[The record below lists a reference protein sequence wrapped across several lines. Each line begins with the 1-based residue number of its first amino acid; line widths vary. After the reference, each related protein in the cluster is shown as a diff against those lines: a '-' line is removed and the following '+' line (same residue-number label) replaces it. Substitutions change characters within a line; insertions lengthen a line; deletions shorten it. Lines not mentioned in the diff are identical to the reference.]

1 MKSDV
6 NSQHLI
12 DFTSC
17 LDNGLRMHYF
27 NKESWNENYLTR
39 ALKITLKNDVNVRHL
54 WNTMLRHMH
63 ITDVNNELASNL
75 LFLFVKKIHKKEM
88 YHLAQVLTKTTL
100 P

>member
-6 NSQHLI
+6 NSQHVL

-17 LDNGLRMHYF
+17 LDNGLRVHYF
-27 NKESWNENYLTR
+27 NKESWNENSLTG
-39 ALKITLKNDVNVRHL
+39 ALIALKNDVNLRHLIL

-88 YHLAQVLTKTTL
+88 CHLLSN
-100 P
+100 